1 MTDSRRLMHAVVF
14 WFRADAPVGTV
25 PEMAT
30 FYQQR
35 ISQVAGVE
43 HVFVGPPAGTDRDV
57 VDSSCQLM
65 SSVVFEG
72 ESAATAWQ
80 TDPVHDEFRERFG
93 PAFERVVVYD
103 TVEG

>member
-1 MTDSRRLMHAVVF
+1 MHAVVF
-14 WFRADAPVGTV
+14 WLRDDAAPETAA
-25 PEMAT
+25 EMAT

-35 ISQVAGVE
+35 ISHVEGVE

-65 SSVVFEG
+65 SSLVFRD

-80 TDPVHDEFRERFG
+80 SDPVHDEFRERFG

-103 TVEG
+103 SLEA